1 MRPRLRIIHVE
12 ALKGWSGGQVQ
23 ALNLS
28 RGLAARGH
36 AVLVV
41 CPPDAVMRARAA
53 AAGLECA
60 AVPMRH
66 DMDLLAVARL
76 AGIARRFRPDVMH
89 LHSSRAHTIG
99 ALAAR
104 LVRVP
109 AVVAHKRTDF
119 PPGSLLGSWRWGRLI
134 DAAIAVSRQAKESL
148 VRARVPEQRIHVIH
162 SSVDCRAFAPAG
174 GDRSRLG
181 LPENAPLV
189 GAIGELVRRK
199 GHHVL
204 LEAARIIAS
213 VLPDARY
220 VICGQGP
227 DERALR
233 ALAESSVPGAVAF
246 LGQVK
251 DVRPVLAA
259 VDVFVHPALREA
271 LGVAVLEAMAMGKA
285 IVASAIGGIPEAIEH
300 GASGLLVPARDAK
313 ALAEAILRLLRDPE
327 LRQAMGRAARDRA
340 EMLFSVET
348 MVTATEELYYS
359 LLNARRRGRP
369 ASS

>member
-12 ALKGWSGGQVQ
+12 ALRGWSGGQVQ

-28 RGLAARGH
+28 RGLAERGH
-36 AVLVV
+36 NVLIV
-41 CPPDAVMRARAA
+41 CPPDAVMRVRAA
-53 AAGLECA
+53 AAGIECA

-66 DMDLLAVARL
+66 DLDVLAIARL
-76 AGIARRFRPDVMH
+76 ARIARRVRADVMH
-89 LHSSRAHTIG
+89 LHSSRAHTVG

-104 LVRVP
+104 LMRVP
-109 AVVAHKRTDF
+109 AIVAHKRTDF
-119 PPGSLLGSWRWGRLI
+119 PPGSLLSSWRWGRMI
-134 DAAIAVSRQAKESL
+134 DAAIAVSHQAKASL
-148 VRARVPEQRIHVIH
+148 VRAGVPEQRVHVIH
-162 SSVDCRAFAPAG
+162 STVDCRAFAPAE
-174 GDRSRLG
+174 GDRSSLG
-181 LPENAPLV
+181 LPANAPLV
-189 GAIGELVRRK
+189 AAIGELVRRK

-204 LEAARIIAS
+204 LEAARIIAC
-213 VLPDARY
+213 VLPDTRY

-227 DERALR
+227 EERALR

-285 IVASAIGGIPEAIEH
+285 IVASAIGGIPEAIAH
-300 GASGLLVPARDAK
+300 GVSGLLVPAGDAK
-313 ALAEAILRLLRDPE
+313 ALAEAILRLLRDSE
-327 LRQAMGRAARDRA
+327 LRQAMGRAARKRA
-340 EMLFSVET
+340 ETLFSVEA
-348 MVTATEELYYS
+348 MVTATEDFYYS
-359 LLNARRRGRP
+359 LLNVRQRRR